1 MTDITFQAS
10 DYVEIRRM
18 LFDLHN
24 RILKNPNFDEIK
36 TCAKHLGLWH
46 HKTVSYKN
54 DTELELLMDYRVY
67 AYRPN
72 GFNMAEK
79 YLRLNK
85 NRLSDYEQALL
96 ARMRLAR
103 YAVFQVEA
111 TDQINE
117 VTSVDVFI
125 KTRFKLVDQ
134 QLAKTTTTGS
144 VIAAH
149 LIDLGD
155 FSIQSGALLP
165 LNRAL
170 LQDEEVVNVLERID
184 DDNYVDYFLNPANNS
199 KLARAII
206 SASIRLGLTEKV
218 QYHAV

>member
-1 MTDITFQAS
+1 MTDTTFQAA
-10 DYVEIRRM
+10 DYVEIRRAV
-18 LFDLHN
+18 FDLHTL
-24 RILKNPNFDEIK
+24 ILKNPNLDEIK

-85 NRLSDYEQALL
+85 AKLSDYQQALL
-96 ARMRLAR
+96 AKMRLAR
-103 YAVFQVEA
+103 YAVYQVEA
-111 TDQINE
+111 TNGTDT
-117 VTSVDVFI
+117 VTVTDVFI
-125 KTRFKLVDQ
+125 KNQFELVDL
-134 QLAKTTTTGS
+134 QLAKTATTGK
-144 VIAAH
+144 VIASH
-149 LIDLGD
+149 VIDLGE
-155 FSIQSGALLP
+155 FAIQSGALLP

-170 LQDEEVVNVLERID
+170 LQDDEVINVLERID
-184 DDNYVDYFLNPANNS
+184 DVNYVDYLLNPTNNA

-206 SASIRLGLTEKV
+206 SASIRLGHTEKV
-218 QYHAV
+218 TYHQV